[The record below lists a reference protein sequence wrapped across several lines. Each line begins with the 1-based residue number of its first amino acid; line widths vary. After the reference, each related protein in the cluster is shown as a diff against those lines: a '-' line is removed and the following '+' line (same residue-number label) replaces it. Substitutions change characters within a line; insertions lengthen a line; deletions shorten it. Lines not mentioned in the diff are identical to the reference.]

1 MKTIY
6 KGDDRY
12 EKIKEQMDLLSITDV
27 TTERQVL
34 NGTIVWRMPFK
45 ARGNYIEYGS
55 FSTGYV
61 RNQGN
66 QCHSNWQIN
75 KRVMGEYE
83 YYPDYK
89 WCDKTNQSVKTGK
102 FNRFQSKKCVPI
114 PIEID
119 RLEYMMK
126 YVIKNEFIKRAGYD
140 SITRVE
146 HINSMQA
153 TEGYYKDKLKVHKE
167 NAEFNQ
173 KLYNKYRDKFII
185 AKQDLKFHEERAN
198 ELSKTVVEYGIDNQV
213 KDVQVIID
221 GHKYKVI

>member
-34 NGTIVWRMPFK
+34 NGTIVWRLPILSDRK
-45 ARGNYIEYGS
+45 GKYLEYAS

-61 RNQGN
+61 RNQGVD
-66 QCHSNWQIN
+66 CHSNWQIN
-75 KRVMGEYE
+75 KRVMGDYE
-83 YYPDYK
+83 YYPDYV
-89 WCDKTNQSVKTGK
+89 WCDKAQKSIKTGK
-102 FNRFQSKKCVPI
+102 FNRYRSKKCELI

-126 YVIKNEFIKRAGYD
+126 YVIKNEFIKRANYVQEGKFVPKWQYD
-140 SITRVE
+140 NVRKAVIE
-146 HINSMQA
+146 HGIDQYVAPEKPNEDLLCAMEAQ
-153 TEGYYKDKLKVHKE
+153 TEGHNVKE
-167 NAEFNQ
+167 V
-173 KLYNKYRDKFII
+173 
-185 AKQDLKFHEERAN
+185 
-198 ELSKTVVEYGIDNQV
+198 T
-213 KDVQVIID
+213 VIID

>member
-1 MKTIY
+1 MKTVY

-45 ARGNYIEYGS
+45 ARGNYIEYGA
-55 FSTGYV
+55 FTTGYV

-66 QCHSNWQIN
+66 QCHSNWQCN
-75 KRVMGEYE
+75 KRVEGEPRYFE
-83 YYPDYK
+83 LPNGDYRK
-89 WCDKTNQSVKTGK
+89 YVGK
-102 FNRFQSKKCVPI
+102 VCKMI

-126 YVIKNEFIKRAGYD
+126 YVIKNEFIKRAKLLETDFVPKWQYD
-140 SITRVE
+140 NLRETIIDHGVE
-146 HINSMQA
+146 MHVQ
-153 TEGYYKDKLKVHKE
+153 DLE
-167 NAEFNQ
+167 NE
-173 KLYNKYRDKFII
+173 LDI

-198 ELSKTVVEYGIDNQV
+198 EYRNTIN
-213 KDVQVIID
+213 DVTVIID
-221 GHKYKVI
+221 GHKYKLQ

>member
-45 ARGNYIEYGS
+45 ARGNYIEYGA
-55 FSTGYV
+55 FTTGYV

-66 QCHSNWQIN
+66 QCHSNWQCN
-75 KRVMGEYE
+75 KRVEGEPQYFKL
-83 YYPDYK
+83 PNGDYRK
-89 WCDKTNQSVKTGK
+89 YVGK
-102 FNRFQSKKCVPI
+102 VCKMI

-126 YVIKNEFIKRAGYD
+126 YVIKNEFIKRASYD

-153 TEGYYKDKLKVHKE
+153 TENYYKDKL
-167 NAEFNQ
+167 N
-173 KLYNKYRDKFII
+173 L
-185 AKQDLKFHEERAN
+185 AKQNVEFHEQRAN
-198 ELSKTVVEYGIDNQV
+198 EYRNTIEDVTVT
-213 KDVQVIID
+213 ID
-221 GHKYKVI
+221 GHKYKLI

>member
-45 ARGNYIEYGS
+45 GRGNTNIEYGS
-55 FSTGYV
+55 FSSGYV
-61 RNQGN
+61 RNQGK
-66 QCHSNWQIN
+66 QCHSNWQCN
-75 KRVMGEYE
+75 TRVDSEPQYFELPNG
-83 YYPDYK
+83 DYRK
-89 WCDKTNQSVKTGK
+89 YVGK
-102 FNRFQSKKCVPI
+102 VCKMI

-119 RLEYMMK
+119 RLAYMMK
-126 YVIKNEFIKRAGYD
+126 YVIKNEFIKRASYD
-140 SITRVE
+140 SIPRVE

-153 TEGYYKDKLKVHKE
+153 TESYYKDKLKVHKE

-173 KLYNKYRDKFII
+173 KLYNKYKDKFEI
-185 AKQDLKFHEERAN
+185 AKQDVEFHEQRAN
-198 ELSKTVVEYGIDNQV
+198 EYRNTLEDVTVT
-213 KDVQVIID
+213 ID
-221 GHKYKVI
+221 GHKYKLI